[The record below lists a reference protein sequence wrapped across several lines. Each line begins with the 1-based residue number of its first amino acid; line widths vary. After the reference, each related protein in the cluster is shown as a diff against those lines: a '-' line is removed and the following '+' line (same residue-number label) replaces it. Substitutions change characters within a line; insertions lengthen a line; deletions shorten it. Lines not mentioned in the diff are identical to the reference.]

1 VKNEKCKMK
10 GEVFYAKIMLF
21 GEYSVIFDS
30 MALTIPYS
38 HFTGELR
45 FINQEQYTNYE
56 LALESNHHLRDYLPY
71 LKDLQAKAGFRD
83 KLDLEQLEN
92 DINNGLYF
100 ESNIPQGYGIG
111 SSGALVAAI
120 YDQYLLQSGKNR
132 KIFTS
137 MEISSL
143 KEVFSRMESYFHGVS
158 SGLDPLLCYIRH
170 PLLIRNKMQIETVG
184 IPGDKFGANSAIF
197 LVDSGILGKTGPLVN
212 LFFESCKKEDFLN
225 QVRNVFIPA
234 NNGCIESLLKGDM
247 EHFFNHLTELSA
259 YQFLYLPEMIPPG
272 MKSTWE
278 SGLHREDFKMKLCG
292 SGGGGFLLG
301 ISNDFRST
309 RKYFKQKGLELIPV
323 FKNN

>member
-1 VKNEKCKMK
+1 
-10 GEVFYAKIMLF
+10 MLF
-21 GEYSVIFDS
+21 GEYSVICDS

-45 FINQEQYTNYE
+45 FINQEQYTKYE
-56 LALESNHHLRDYLPY
+56 LALESNRHLRDFLKYLI
-71 LKDLQAKAGFRD
+71 DLQVNKDFRE
-83 KLDLEQLEN
+83 KLDLERFEN

-111 SSGALVAAI
+111 SSGALVAAV
-120 YDQYLLQSGKNR
+120 YDQYVLQGNKSR
-132 KIFTS
+132 KILTGID
-137 MEISSL
+137 ISNL
-143 KEVFSRMESYFHGVS
+143 KEVFSRMESYFHGIS

-170 PLLIRNKMQIETVG
+170 PLLIRNKLQIETVS
-184 IPGDKFGANSAIF
+184 IPRDKFGANSAIF

-212 LFFESCKKEDFLN
+212 LFLERCEKEDFLN

-234 NNGCIESLLKGDM
+234 NNGCIETLLKGDM
-247 EHFFNHLTELSA
+247 VPFFNHLTELSA
-259 YQFLYLPEMIPPG
+259 FQFLYLPEMIPLN

-301 ISNDFRST
+301 ISRDFKST
-309 RKYFKQKGLELIPV
+309 RKYFQQNGLELIPV
-323 FKNN
+323 FKNGKE